1 MSLIGGGR
9 QLVKFFR
16 ATGRYKLNY
25 LRRARAA
32 AVAWLLPLSESDGS
46 ILGRSRSIVARAIA
60 LGRQGRLRLAPEH
73 ISISATEACNL
84 ECVMCPGHAGKHGP
98 RLSLEQAEALF
109 KGLTDE
115 QVNFGRPE
123 ILDMTAGEP
132 TLNQDLGPIYR
143 RFKKRFPHAKITMIS
158 NATVPVRGRIREAF
172 ELTDS
177 VGLSMDGATQETYEH
192 IRKGSVF
199 RNVVRNVRDVAK
211 IKKEGINCEAL
222 VIMFVAMDR
231 NIHELPELV
240 QFAHGVGIP
249 RVFAQESEVRTT
261 PFNTEDENI
270 SLTMPD
276 DEIRKFIAEAQ
287 SEADR
292 LGVRLSLTSKLQ
304 DALRVKQG
312 SSDKSGAGPTTLREG
327 IPTCH
332 YAWFY
337 APRIVQ
343 DGRGN
348 VYPRVVCCHMPHASE
363 GGDFAG
369 QDDLRQQSI
378 VDIFNSEH
386 YWSIR
391 AGILD
396 GSLASAACR
405 GCQYYR
411 MTQWTPEQLRRLEA
425 AIKRAGG

>member
-9 QLVKFFR
+9 QLLKFFR

-25 LRRARAA
+25 LRRAMAA
-32 AVAWLLPLSESDGS
+32 AAPRFPLSESDES

-109 KGLTDE
+109 RGLTDG

-132 TLNQDLGPIYR
+132 TLNHELGPIYR
-143 RFKKRFPHAKITMIS
+143 RFKELFPHAKITMIS

-192 IRKGSVF
+192 IRKGSIF

-222 VIMFVAMDR
+222 TILFVAMDG
-231 NIHELPELV
+231 NIHELAELV
-240 QFAHGVGIP
+240 RFAHSVGIP

-276 DEIRKFIAEAQ
+276 HEIRKFIAEAQ
-287 SEADR
+287 SEASR
-292 LGVRLSLTSKLQ
+292 LGVHLLLTSKLQ
-304 DALRVKQG
+304 DALRMKHG
-312 SSDKSGAGPTTLREG
+312 SPDKSGAGPMTLRDG

-337 APRIVQ
+337 APRIIQ
-343 DGRGN
+343 DRRGG
-348 VYPRVVCCHMPHASE
+348 VYPSRVCCHMPHASE

-369 QDDLRQQSI
+369 QNELKQQSI

-386 YWSIR
+386 YWTIR
-391 AGILD
+391 GGILD
-396 GSLASAACR
+396 GSLASTACR

-425 AIKRAGG
+425 ALKRAGG